1 MNLTSDDFDHLQ
13 LFLSSKWKLYQPT
26 SNNLYYI
33 DVFDDGNEKYKNLTN
48 LWYKIG
54 HWQEKICLLNRDEK
68 VFIYSISSWKVLL
81 HEPQYMN
88 DCMIR
93 MKDIMSSLPDEYKNT
108 ESQEIETLI
117 YNYLKKYCAHE
128 IIDDYIDTDVEKGQT
143 IKYCSKCY
151 IEF

>member
-54 HWQEKICLLNRDEK
+54 HWQEKICLLKFQCDL
-68 VFIYSISSWKVLL
+68 S
-81 HEPQYMN
+81 
-88 DCMIR
+88 
-93 MKDIMSSLPDEYKNT
+93 
-108 ESQEIETLI
+108 
-117 YNYLKKYCAHE
+117 
-128 IIDDYIDTDVEKGQT
+128 
-143 IKYCSKCY
+143 
-151 IEF
+151 